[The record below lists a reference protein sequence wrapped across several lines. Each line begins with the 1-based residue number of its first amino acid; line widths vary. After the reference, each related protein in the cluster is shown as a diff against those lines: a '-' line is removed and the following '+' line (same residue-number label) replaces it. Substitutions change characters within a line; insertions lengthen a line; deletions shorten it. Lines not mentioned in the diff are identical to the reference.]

1 MRPIPLRIADRPA
14 EPAPR
19 TAPLLDAFG
28 RAATDLRVS
37 VIDKCNFRCTYCM
50 PAEGLPWLAKEEVL
64 TEDELLR
71 LVTLLVGLGVREVKL
86 TGGEPTVRPELPE
99 IVRRIRDLDG
109 TLPDGDRLDLSITTN
124 GYLLDRLARPLREAG
139 LDRVTI
145 SCDSLLRHRFA
156 EMTRRDA
163 LERVQAGLRAADA
176 AGFSPVKL
184 NCVVIRG
191 QNDGELL
198 DFARLARETG
208 YEVRFIEYMPL
219 DADRAWEREKVVP
232 SAEIH
237 ALIDRTFPLERI
249 HRGPQ
254 PATEFRFADGAP
266 GGVGFISSVT
276 KPFCDTCN
284 RIRITADG
292 QFRVCLFAMEETDL
306 RTPLRGGATDAELER
321 LIRDSVWTKWA
332 GHKINH
338 PDFERP
344 ARSMSMIGG

>member
-1 MRPIPLRIADRPA
+1 MTPIPLVSNGEVTAPAA
-14 EPAPR
+14 EP
-19 TAPLLDAFG
+19 LVDGFG
-28 RAATDLRVS
+28 RVATDLRVS
-37 VIDKCNFRCTYCM
+37 VIDKCNFRCSYCM
-50 PAEGLPWLAKEEVL
+50 PAEGLPWLPKRDLLSADEIASLVALL
-64 TEDELLR
+64 TR
-71 LVTLLVGLGVREVKL
+71 LGVREVKL

-99 IVRRIRDLDG
+99 IVARIRALDR
-109 TLPDGDRLDLSITTN
+109 TLPEGERLDISITTN
-124 GYLLDRLARPLREAG
+124 GFLLDRLAAPLRGAG

-163 LERVQAGLRAADA
+163 LARVMAGLAAADA

-191 QNDGELL
+191 QNEDEVV

-208 YEVRFIEYMPL
+208 HEVRFIEYMPL
-219 DADRAWEREKVVP
+219 DAERAWERDKVVP

-237 ALIDRTFPLERI
+237 ESIAREFPLEPI
-249 HRGPQ
+249 GGGPQ
-254 PATEFRFADGAP
+254 PATVFGFADGAP
-266 GGVGFISSVT
+266 GAVGFISSVT
-276 KPFCDTCN
+276 RPFCDTCN

-292 QFRVCLFAMEETDL
+292 QFRVCLFALEETDL
-306 RTPLRGGATDAELER
+306 RGPLREGAGEEELER
-321 LIRDSVWTKWA
+321 LIRGAVAAKWA

-344 ARSMSMIGG
+344 SRSMSMIGG